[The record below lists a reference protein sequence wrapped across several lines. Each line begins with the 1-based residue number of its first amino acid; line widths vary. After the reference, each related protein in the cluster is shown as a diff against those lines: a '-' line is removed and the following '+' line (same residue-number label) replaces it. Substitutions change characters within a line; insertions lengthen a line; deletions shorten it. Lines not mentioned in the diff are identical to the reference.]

1 MWCFWCVCVI
11 AARISMR
18 STIAVFRTIAM
29 RSSRVYMWIV
39 VDMIEA
45 VVRVRGFVD
54 VWLVRKRRI
63 SMGIIMWVAIY
74 MAVKQLPIVVVRITV
89 AVPVAVWSVTIWLID
104 MWIRIA
110 MRIRIVMWITIDVI
124 ASTVDM
130 R

>member
-11 AARISMR
+11 AARISVR

>member
-110 MRIRIVMWITIDVI
+110 MRIRIVMRITIDVI

-130 R
+130 W

>member
-11 AARISMR
+11 AARISVR

-29 RSSRVYMWIV
+29 RGSRVYMWID
-39 VDMIEA
+39 VDMS
-45 VVRVRGFVD
+45 VLVLVRGFVD

-74 MAVKQLPIVVVRITV
+74 MAVKQLPIVVVRTTV
-89 AVPVAVWSVTIWLID
+89 AVLVAEWSITICLID

-110 MRIRIVMWITIDVI
+110 MPTRILMRITIDVI

-130 R
+130 W

>member
-74 MAVKQLPIVVVRITV
+74 MAVKQLPIVVVRSTV